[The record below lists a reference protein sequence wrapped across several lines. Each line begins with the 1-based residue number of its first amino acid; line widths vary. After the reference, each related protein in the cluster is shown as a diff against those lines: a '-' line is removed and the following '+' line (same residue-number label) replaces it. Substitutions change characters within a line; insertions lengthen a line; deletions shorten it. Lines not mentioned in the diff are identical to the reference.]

1 MTRRFAAPCLAL
13 LLCAAAAL
21 PAVSAEV
28 PTPESVLGF
37 RVGDDRK
44 LADWTQIVGYFQK
57 LAAASPRVKVENV
70 GATTEGNPFLVVT
83 ITSEANM
90 ARLEEIR
97 RANLRLADPRTLSE
111 EEARALVDKGKT
123 IVALNHGIHSTEV
136 GASQTSM
143 ETAYALAVGQDPDT
157 LDILDKTV
165 ILMLPSHNPDGTQ
178 KVVEWYRKSL
188 GTPWEGGQLPFLYHK
203 YTGHDNNRDW
213 YMFTQV
219 ETQLTVKHLYDRW
232 RPQVV
237 HDLHQM
243 GARAARIF
251 APPYVDP
258 WEPNVDP
265 ALIEA
270 VNGIG
275 TTIAASLT
283 TEGRKGVVIHALYD
297 AWSPARAYP
306 HTHGG
311 VRVLTECAS
320 AKMATPIEVKFNDLE
335 TGIGYDA
342 KQAAWNFPAPW
353 PGGTWRL
360 RDIVDYQLSATRAV
374 LAHAARNRDYWLR
387 TFYDVNRRAAARR
400 EPYAFIVP
408 AEQKDPLAAAKLL
421 WVIRTG
427 AVDVYRARAEFKAGE
442 RTYAAGSHVIPMAQP
457 FSAFAKMLLERQ
469 RYPDLREWPGGP
481 PQRPYDVTAHTLPLL
496 MGVDVVA
503 ADAPFVA
510 ALEKLDAAA
519 SFLAPGSIERGR
531 GRFFALGHRNA
542 EMIALGR
549 LLRAGV
555 PVRWATAA
563 FLDRGRNFRPG
574 TLLVPEN
581 ARARLEPLARELGFV
596 ATPVSAPTQSLLL
609 RPPRIGLYQ
618 SYVPSMD
625 EGWTRFVFD
634 KQVGVD
640 YVTLHDKDVR
650 AGRLR
655 ERFDAIVLPD
665 QSRRAMVNG
674 NAAGSVPPEYVGGL
688 GKEGVQSLKAFVEE
702 GGTLVALNTASEMP
716 IAEFPLPVTNVLSG
730 ASRESSGD
738 ESEGERGSKNFYCP
752 GAILE
757 IEVERETT
765 SPIVHGLEPFPVW
778 FEGGPAFETKAGVL
792 LARYPLR
799 SNPLMSGWLLGDE
812 YLHGKGALVELA
824 LGTGR
829 VVLFGFRPQYRAQS
843 WATYVALLNALYT
856 SAVTPLA
863 P

>member
-1 MTRRFAAPCLAL
+1 MRRPAALCVAL
-13 LLCAAAAL
+13 LLGAAAAL
-21 PAVSAEV
+21 PAVSADV

-37 RVGDDRK
+37 SVGEDRK

-57 LAAASPRVKVENV
+57 LAATSPRLKVENV

-111 EEARALVDKGKT
+111 DEALRLIATGKA

-143 ETAYALAVGQDPDT
+143 QTAYALATGQDADT

-188 GTPWEGGQLPFLYHK
+188 GTPWEGGQVPFLYHK

-213 YMFTQV
+213 YMFTQI
-219 ETQLTVKHLYDRW
+219 ETLLTVKHVYDRW
-232 RPQVV
+232 RPQIV

-243 GARAARIF
+243 GPRAARIF

-270 VNGIG
+270 VNGMGTHIG
-275 TTIAASLT
+275 ACLT
-283 TEGRKGVVIHALYD
+283 SEDKKGVVIHALYD
-297 AWSPARAYP
+297 AWTPARAYP

-311 VRVLTECAS
+311 VRILTECAS
-320 AKMATPIEVKFNDLE
+320 AKMATPVEVGFKDLE

-342 KQAAWNFPAPW
+342 KRASWNFPAPW

-374 LAHAARNRDYWLR
+374 LEHAARNRAYWLR
-387 TFYDVNRRAAARR
+387 TFYEVNRRAAGRS

-408 AEQKDPLAAAKLL
+408 GAQRDPLAAWKLL
-421 WVIRTG
+421 GVMRTG
-427 AVDVYRARAEFKAGE
+427 AVEIHRARAPFDAAG
-442 RTYAAGSHVIPMAQP
+442 RSFPAGSHVILMAQP

-469 RYPDLREWPGGP
+469 RYPDLRQWPGGP

-496 MGVDVVA
+496 MGVEVVK

-510 ALEKLDAAA
+510 ALEKLDAVPI
-519 SFLAPGSIERGR
+519 APGSIEPGR
-531 GRFFALGHRNA
+531 GRFFALDHKNA
-542 EMIALGR
+542 ELVALGR

-581 ARARLEPLARELGFV
+581 ARARLEPMARELGFV
-596 ATPVSAPTQSLLL
+596 ASPVNAAGPSLLL
-609 RPPRIGLYQ
+609 RKPRVGVYQ

-625 EGWTRFVFD
+625 EGWTRFVFE

-640 YVTLHDKDVR
+640 YETLHDKDVR
-650 AGRLR
+650 AGALR
-655 ERFDAIVLPD
+655 GRFDAIVLPD
-665 QSRRAMVNG
+665 QSRRAMVGG
-674 NAAGSVPPEYVGGL
+674 NPPGSMPPEYVGGL

-702 GGTLVALNTASEMP
+702 GGTLVALDSASEMP
-716 IAEFPLPVTNVLSG
+716 IADFPLPVTDVLAG
-730 ASRESSGD
+730 FNRDERGD
-738 ESEGERGSKNFYCP
+738 EAAGDQGAKDFYCP
-752 GAILE
+752 GAILAT
-757 IEVERETT
+757 EVELVA
-765 SPIVHGLEPFPVW
+765 SPLAHGLEATPVW
-778 FEGGPAFETKAGVL
+778 FEDSPAFETKTGTV
-792 LARYPLR
+792 LARYPLT
-799 SNPLMSGWLLGDE
+799 NPLLSGWLLGDK
-812 YLHGKGALVELA
+812 YLRGKAALVEVS

-843 WATYVALLNALYT
+843 WATYVPLLNALYS
-856 SAVTPLA
+856 SAATPLA
-863 P
+863 R